1 MNIAALMIIAFA
13 SGQAPQPFPPNA
25 ALQLITHDA
34 KDWQG
39 DVACI
44 SVDDRDPSPDLMA
57 EIKEVMPL
65 AAPQSECTPPDRY
78 VVHRPSGKHA
88 AIISISNFRKI
99 SSTTATAAYAVDS
112 GPLAGNWYVAK
123 FIFSKRIWKYVSI
136 EMYMS
141 S

>member
-1 MNIAALMIIAFA
+1 MNIAFLMIIAMT
-13 SGQAPQPFPPNA
+13 SGQAPQPFPSNA

-34 KDWQG
+34 KDWKG

-57 EIKEVMPL
+57 RIKEVMPL
-65 AAPQSECTPPDRY
+65 AAPQSECTSPDQY

-88 AIISISNFRKI
+88 AIISISNFKRT
-99 SSTTATAAYAVDS
+99 SSTTATATYSVDS

-123 FIFSKRIWKYVSI
+123 FIFSKGVWRYVSVEI
-136 EMYMS
+136 YMS